1 MVSDK
6 FKYQLRKEAQKWQN
20 EGLIESD
27 IYERLATRYHFEKLE
42 TISNNRFLAVI
53 ITLGFIL
60 LGLAVI
66 TFVAANWQVWS
77 KLIKVS
83 ILLGFF
89 ILINTAG
96 FYLYREQSEDW
107 KARLGQ
113 GLLLLG
119 GLSLGA
125 NIGLMSQIFHQTGA
139 TYKLFW
145 FWGLGV
151 LFMAYGLR
159 LTSLGILSL
168 ILIGISYFASFYA
181 ISMEHLTLQIQLMP
195 LLIAVLFVSLAYW
208 CKSRWIFALSIILF
222 TISLNT
228 NFTILVVNLYDQNSY
243 FLPNIIFL
251 GFYTLPSVLLWAY
264 QDDLGFLSNRVSL
277 GFSAIS
283 RKICIFYLG
292 LLFYILSFNFWSYDN
307 LSSRKKVTIESP
319 IPSDWFPFIAV
330 LTILLIVSVWW
341 WWKLGRSQRNNL
353 LWRIDRNSSAIG
365 IMILTNSLLVWW
377 HQRINPLGEFATVMF
392 NLLLFLLAIGL
403 IQQSLKSGKRLG
415 YWWGIILLSVQ
426 LFSRMLEYD
435 TGLLF
440 KAVVLFISGIS
451 VIFAGIWFENH
462 LKRLQH
468 VRTSEDGI
476 SS

>member
-20 EGLIESD
+20 EGLIEPD
-27 IYERLATRYHFEKLE
+27 IYQRLATRYHFEKLE

-77 KLIKVS
+77 KFIKVS
-83 ILLGFF
+83 ILLSFF

-139 TYKLFW
+139 VYELFLFW
-145 FWGLGV
+145 GFGV
-151 LFMAYGLR
+151 LVMAYGLR
-159 LTSLGILSL
+159 FTSLGVLSL
-168 ILIGISYFASFYA
+168 ILVGIGYFSSFSALYQA
-181 ISMEHLTLQIQLMP
+181 TLNIEIQLIP
-195 LLIAVLFVSLAYW
+195 LLIGILFIALAYW
-208 CKSRWIFALSIILF
+208 CKSRWIFALSMILF
-222 TISLNT
+222 TITLNT
-228 NFTILVVNLYDQNSY
+228 NFTILIIDLYNQNSN

-292 LLFYILSFNFWSYDN
+292 LLFYILSFNFWSYGN
-307 LSSRKKVTIESP
+307 LGSRKKVTIESA
-319 IPSDWFPFIAV
+319 IPSEWFPLIAI

-341 WWKLGRSQRNNL
+341 WWKLGRSQINNL

-365 IMILTNSLLVWW
+365 IMILTTSLLIWW
-377 HQRINPLGEFATVMF
+377 HQRINPLGELATVMF

-403 IQQSLKSGKRLG
+403 IQQALKSGKRLG
-415 YWWGIILLSVQ
+415 YWWGIVLLSVQ

-440 KAVVLFISGIS
+440 KAVVLFVSGIS
-451 VIFAGIWFENH
+451 VICAGIGFENH
-462 LKRLQH
+462 LKRLQEI
-468 VRTSEDGI
+468 RTYEEGVSN
-476 SS
+476 